1 VNPTAIGLIVF
12 AFVFGGALFGMFI
25 RAALPEDH
33 FSNESKDTVKLG
45 TGLIATMTALI
56 LGLMTAS
63 AKSSFDTQGTLI
75 KNAAADVLTL
85 DRILARYGPETKE
98 IRESIRRVV
107 AIRLDEVWPADRSRP
122 VKIDPSTVAPEVE
135 GIADRIRALSPHND
149 AQWWLQYRALNINED
164 LLKSRW
170 FLFGGASATI
180 LVPFLLA
187 LMLWLTV
194 TFTSF
199 GLFAP
204 RNATVIA
211 VIFLCALS
219 VSSVVF
225 LILEMD
231 RPFDGVIKVSDAPV
245 RYALSHLGQ

>member
-1 VNPTAIGLIVF
+1 
-12 AFVFGGALFGMFI
+12 M
-25 RAALPEDH
+25 
-33 FSNESKDTVKLG
+33 
-45 TGLIATMTALI
+45 
-56 LGLMTAS
+56 
-63 AKSSFDTQGTLI
+63 
-75 KNAAADVLTL
+75 
-85 DRILARYGPETKE
+85 
-98 IRESIRRVV
+98 
-107 AIRLDEVWPADRSRP
+107 
-122 VKIDPSTVAPEVE
+122 
-135 GIADRIRALSPHND
+135 
-149 AQWWLQYRALNINED
+149 NINED

-170 FLFGGASATI
+170 FMFGGASVSI

-187 LMLWLTV
+187 LVFWLTV
-194 TFTSF
+194 TFASF

-231 RPFDGVIKVSDAPV
+231 RPFDGMIKVSDAPV